1 MGLMKPIPSKFI
13 KSAAEYEQCPPA
25 QKPEFAFVGRSNV
38 GKSSLINMLV
48 GGRDPVANVS
58 SKPGKTR
65 LLNFFEIANRWNLVD
80 LPGYGYAKVS
90 RSAKDVFQAIVS
102 DYILERETLK
112 CVFQLIDSKIPPQQI
127 DLDFSNWLM
136 ECGIPFVL
144 VYTKGDKTKKTPLAQ
159 NMEQYHLAMSEFA
172 DVLPRT
178 FSTSS
183 KKGDG
188 RTELLGFINQIVDA
202 K

>member
-1 MGLMKPIPSKFI
+1 MKPLPAQFI
-13 KSAAEYEQCPPA
+13 KSAAEFVQCPRA
-25 QKPEFAFVGRSNV
+25 HKPEFAFVGRSNV

-48 GGRDPVANVS
+48 GGREPLAKVS

-65 LLNFFEIANRWNLVD
+65 LINFFEIGRKWNLVD

-102 DYILERETLK
+102 DYLLERETLA
-112 CVFQLIDSKIPPQQI
+112 CVFQLIDSKIPPQDI
-127 DLDFSNWLM
+127 DLAFSQWLM
-136 ECGIPFVL
+136 ESQIPFVL
-144 VYTKGDKTKKTPLAQ
+144 VYTKVDKSKKGAVER
-159 NMEQYHLAMSEFA
+159 NIEAYHLQMSEYA

-178 FSTSS
+178 LLTSS

-188 RTELLGFINQIVDA
+188 RADVLKFINQIMEH
-202 K
+202 KG